1 MRYTKLLLLALLM
14 LLVFDSQ
21 AQKLELAYGNDITL
35 NDNSRLGKETM
46 SFYRLTAEFTLAEKN
61 NFTFGLQSGFMI
73 RQYDKREQTATVNY
87 NRNLVEAAFPVYACF
102 GYKVSEKFTPTT
114 ILGIDAGCKMKA
126 TYYEDSGQGPQPY
139 SLNENNSDISLN
151 IIFAERLD
159 WNFCPYFGLSV
170 EPYIRYSACDFLY
183 ITENRLWLGVALG
196 LQFN

>member
-1 MRYTKLLLLALLM
+1 MSITPALLM

-61 NFTFGLQSGFMI
+61 NFTFGLQSGIMLWQFDKHG
-73 RQYDKREQTATVNY
+73 QTDNVFYDWD
-87 NRNLVEAAFPVYACF
+87 LVEAVFPVYACF

-114 ILGIDAGCKMKA
+114 MLGFDAGCKMKA

-183 ITENRLWLGVALG
+183 ITENRLWFGVALG

>member
-1 MRYTKLLLLALLM
+1 M

-21 AQKLELAYGNDITL
+21 AQKLELAYGNDVTL
-35 NDNSRLGKETM
+35 SGNARRGKESM
-46 SFYRLTAEFTLAEKN
+46 SFYRLTAEFTLVENN
-61 NFTFGLQSGFMI
+61 NFTFGLQSGIML
-73 RQYDKREQTATVNY
+73 RQFDKHGQTDNVFYDWD
-87 NRNLVEAAFPVYACF
+87 LVEAVFPVYACF

-159 WNFCPYFGLSV
+159 WKCCPYFGLSI
-170 EPYIRYSACDFLY
+170 EPYIRCSASDFLY
-183 ITENRLWLGVALG
+183 RISNRLWFGVALG